1 MHNIFIKIFCSYC
14 VVKILIIA
22 KIYDNIINRK
32 RDDIMASLTSAIN
45 VNVDTQVKDKATS
58 ILKDLGLNMSTFI
71 NMALTQVV
79 KRNGVPFEVV
89 NPTPSKE
96 LLEAFAEIEEMKK
109 NPDKYPSY
117 NNWKDLK
124 KALLSDD

>member
-1 MHNIFIKIFCSYC
+1 
-14 VVKILIIA
+14 
-22 KIYDNIINRK
+22 
-32 RDDIMASLTSAIN
+32 MASMTSAIN
-45 VNVDTQVKDKATS
+45 INVDKQLKDQATA

-89 NPTPSKE
+89 NPTPSKDM
-96 LLEAFAEIEEMKK
+96 LEALAEVNEMIN
-109 NPDKYPSY
+109 NPEKYPRYS
-117 NNWKDLK
+117 NREDLK

>member
-1 MHNIFIKIFCSYC
+1 
-14 VVKILIIA
+14 
-22 KIYDNIINRK
+22 
-32 RDDIMASLTSAIN
+32 MASLVSAIN
-45 VNVDTQVKDKATS
+45 VNVDAKIKEEATT

-96 LLEAFAEIEEMKK
+96 LLEAFAEIEEMRN
-109 NPDKYPSY
+109 NPDKYPRYS
-117 NNWKDLK
+117 NREDLK
-124 KALLSDD
+124 KALLSDE